1 MRGFS
6 KAIITGNLTRDPEL
20 RTTANGSNVCSF
32 SVAVNRVYKD
42 SSGEQKED
50 VSYIDCSAW
59 GRLGEMISQY
69 AKKGSGVLVSGRLDQ
84 RSWEDKTDGKKR
96 SRVEIV
102 VEDFNFVG
110 APRGDGML
118 PVGFLPRGGRYRHN
132 ESALTTGFER
142 GIPAGLVIGELVSVE
157 NMETRFSSR
166 LYLSGWLR
174 PAAEFDRV
182 RFVVIALPKA
192 GKAAL

>member
-20 RTTANGSNVCSF
+20 RTTPNGASVCGF

-42 SSGEQKED
+42 ANGEQRED

-59 GRLGEMISQY
+59 GKLGEMIAQY

-84 RSWEDKTDGKKR
+84 RSWEDKNGGGKR

-102 VEDFNFVG
+102 VEDFNFTGPANRETGSAYSSNNFG
-110 APRGDGML
+110 AS
-118 PVGFLPRGGRYRHN
+118 N
-132 ESALTTGFER
+132 TAESASTPND
-142 GIPAGLVIGELVSVE
+142 IPDDIPEGEID
-157 NMETRFSSR
+157 
-166 LYLSGWLR
+166 LSEV
-174 PAAEFDRV
+174 PF
-182 RFVVIALPKA
+182 
-192 GKAAL
+192 

>member
-20 RTTANGSNVCSF
+20 RTTPNGASVCSF
-32 SVAVNRVYKD
+32 SVAVNRVFKD
-42 SSGEQKED
+42 SNGEQKEA

-59 GRLGEMISQY
+59 GKLGEMINQY

-84 RSWEDKTDGKKR
+84 RSWEDKNGGGKR

-110 APRGDGML
+110 APRDNG
-118 PVGFLPRGGRYRHN
+118 
-132 ESALTTGFER
+132 
-142 GIPAGLVIGELVSVE
+142 VS
-157 NMETRFSSR
+157 TSSDAA
-166 LYLSGWLR
+166 
-174 PAAEFDRV
+174 PAADVPDDVPEEEIDLSDVPF
-182 RFVVIALPKA
+182 
-192 GKAAL
+192 